1 MVGILDADKEGFLR
15 SEPSLIQ
22 TIGRAA
28 RNVEGQVVIYADE
41 VTESI
46 RKAVDTTNRRRHLQM
61 EYNRKHNIT
70 PKSTSRSLKEKTQK
84 KDVVLR
90 DDIENMPKDELH
102 LFIQDLRKDMK
113 KAAQRLDF
121 EEAAKIRDKILI
133 FEEVRDE

>member
-1 MVGILDADKEGFLR
+1 
-15 SEPSLIQ
+15 
-22 TIGRAA
+22 
-28 RNVEGQVVIYADE
+28 VEGQVVIYADE

-61 EYNRKHNIT
+61 EYNREHNIT

-121 EEAAKIRDKILI
+121 EEAARIRDKILI
-133 FEEVRDE
+133 FEEVRNE